1 MNYSNGTAAQ
11 SPTLC
16 EEHCDLPSA
25 PVFKHS
31 SLIRVVVL
39 CVIGALSLVGN
50 SATLAS
56 IWTHRR
62 RPSSLYMLL
71 AHLSV
76 ADLLVTF
83 FCVLAEA
90 VWTWTVQWVAG
101 NALCKLVKFLQVFA
115 LYLSTFILVVI
126 AFDRF
131 AAVRFPMRRASA
143 RRTAARMVSV
153 AWSTAALLSL
163 PQVFIF
169 RVQRGPFA
177 DEFYQCVT
185 YGFYSAQWQE
195 QLYTSLSLV
204 CMFLLPLVTLITTY
218 ICTFY
223 TIS

>member
-131 AAVRFPMRRASA
+131 AAVRFPHAPCQRPSHCRSHGVCRVVYSSIAQLTSG
-143 RRTAARMVSV
+143 VH
-153 AWSTAALLSL
+153 L
-163 PQVFIF
+163 PCPA
-169 RVQRGPFA
+169 GP
-177 DEFYQCVT
+177 
-185 YGFYSAQWQE
+185 
-195 QLYTSLSLV
+195 
-204 CMFLLPLVTLITTY
+204 
-218 ICTFY
+218 ICR
-223 TIS
+223 